1 MGKQKPNPDVGKL
14 TFEQAITALTEVV
27 EQIEAG
33 RIPLAESLDKY
44 ERGMALIRRCR
55 EILAQAEK
63 RIEKIGAEEKAPT
76 PDSEAAEGEANDEDD
91 EGSEPADSA
100 AEGLF

>member
-1 MGKQKPNPDVGKL
+1 MGKKKPNPDVEKM

-63 RIEKIGAEEKAPT
+63 RIETIGAEEKAPA
-76 PDSEAAEGEANDEDD
+76 PDSEAAKGEASDEDD
-91 EGSEPADSA
+91 GGSEPAESA
-100 AEGLF
+100 DEGLF